1 MKSIPEKLKPFQLF
15 NTYLNM
21 AVYINQKNPSS
32 KVLEKTLKSLPTC
45 PGTCIFID
53 LVESTGIK
61 YKKGI
66 EHWGKLINN
75 TFNFISILN
84 DFPEYIVK
92 GIGDE
97 LMIYIPDNV
106 LATKPSLNTHYA
118 LIEEIH
124 ATIENISTFPVK
136 NLFLDCKVAMH
147 YCTDV
152 FNITFLKDYN
162 DYYGK
167 DIDMTARLMSK
178 SGRNKI
184 VFSEALFTRVK
195 EDLQRLNINLENTCL
210 STASELIAENFKG
223 IPFPVE
229 YRTVQVQ
236 G

>member
-1 MKSIPEKLKPFQLF
+1 
-15 NTYLNM
+15 M
-21 AVYINQKNPSS
+21 AVYINHKDPSS
-32 KVLEKTLKSLPTC
+32 KGLEKTLKKLPTC

-61 YKKGI
+61 YKKGV

-84 DFPEYIVK
+84 DFPDNIVK

-97 LMIYIPDNV
+97 LMIYIPDTDLV
-106 LATKPSLNTHYA
+106 KKATFTNHYSI
-118 LIEEIH
+118 IEELH
-124 ATIENISTFPVK
+124 ATIENINSFPVK
-136 NLFLDCKVAMH
+136 NLFMDCKVAMH

-152 FNITFLKDYN
+152 YNITFLKDYN

-167 DIDMTARLMSK
+167 DIDMAARLMSK

-184 VFSEALFTRVK
+184 VFSEAFYSKVK
-195 EDLQRLNINLENTCL
+195 DDLINLNIREKDTCL
-210 STASELIAENFKG
+210 VQTSELIAENFKG

-229 YRTVQVQ
+229 YRTIEI
-236 G
+236 

>member
-1 MKSIPEKLKPFQLF
+1 
-15 NTYLNM
+15 M

-32 KVLEKTLKSLPTC
+32 KALEKTLKNLPPC
-45 PGTCIFID
+45 PGICIFID

-84 DFPEYIVK
+84 DFPDNIVK

-97 LMIYIPDNV
+97 LMIYIPDSV
-106 LATKPSLNTHYA
+106 LVNKESLNSHYA
-118 LIEEIH
+118 VIEEIH
-124 ATIENISTFPVK
+124 ATLDNISSFPVK
-136 NLFLDCKVAMH
+136 NLFMDCKVAMH

-152 FNITFLKDYN
+152 YNITFLKDYN

-184 VFSEALFTRVK
+184 VFSEALYKKVL
-195 EDLQRLNINLENTCL
+195 EDLARLNIAPGNTCL
-210 STASELIAENFKG
+210 ADASDIISENFKG

-229 YRTVQVQ
+229 YRIVQVQ
-236 G
+236 E

>member
-1 MKSIPEKLKPFQLF
+1 
-15 NTYLNM
+15 M
-21 AVYINQKNPSS
+21 AVFINHKDPSS
-32 KVLEKTLKSLPTC
+32 KKLESQLKKIPTC

-66 EHWGKLINN
+66 YHWGKLINN

-84 DFPEYIVK
+84 DFPDNIVK

-97 LMIYIPDNV
+97 LMIYIPDAD
-106 LATKPSLNTHYA
+106 LAKKATFTSHYSI
-118 LIEEIH
+118 IEELH
-124 ATIENISTFPVK
+124 ATIDNIKSFPVK
-136 NLFLDCKVAMH
+136 NLFMDCKVAMH

-152 FNITFLKDYN
+152 YNITFLKDYN

-167 DIDMTARLMSK
+167 DIDLTARLMSK
-178 SGRNKI
+178 SGRNRI
-184 VFSEALFTRVK
+184 VFSEAFYRKAKANLL
-195 EDLQRLNINLENTCL
+195 ELNLDEKNTCL
-210 STASELIAENFKG
+210 NDISGPIAENFKG

-229 YRTVQVQ
+229 YRVLQIE